1 MKKLLNKVSKNLTYL
16 LFIVIVC
23 VCLLIY
29 VWDSNPG
36 NVYVGEDVPW
46 VFNGT
51 GVTYTNEGDSFEGVS
66 IWYELSDELAMENA
80 GRTTLERTGI
90 TKNKITTD
98 DAQSN
103 DEGQSENDNNVDS
116 SVCTLTAYDCTGDRP
131 LGEWI
136 ISVSDIRPNTST
148 MFVMQ
153 DEVPDMEGHIVGLD
167 ISYPD
172 SVKPNYFEPLYKKIP
187 AANVRIIYFA
197 VVIVLMAFAIIA
209 SRKMN
214 YQLFFA
220 ITAGILALL
229 WIIALP
235 FGRVPDENDHFYR
248 AYGISE
254 GVIIAQN
261 GENGQDAVT
270 GGAVSADT
278 DGDSYA
284 GSVMSVTKGAY
295 LPKGIDM
302 KVPLHTS
309 TFRDII
315 GNRGTKIDKN
325 DLKWYNFPNMA
336 LYSPISYLPQLLG
349 LMVSKIFTD
358 RVMIMAY
365 VGRIL
370 IAAFTIIMLAIS
382 IKLAPVK
389 KETVFMVGLLPM
401 VFQQGISW
409 SADAFVN
416 VMGIFF
422 ACYVLHLAYK
432 DQEVLSVKEITIL
445 WVSGILI
452 ALCKVVYVPIILLM
466 FIISASKFG
475 GKLKKNIHCFGT
487 LITGSVLSL
496 VWMKASNLAGSAS
509 GDQISYILEY
519 PLEFVKIIPRTL
531 LSFTTDIFGELLG
544 NNLGGLNIPIYSLPL
559 VLVGIYLLYISVIPE
574 ERAFS
579 TGVKWIFALVWMAV
593 VALTFGSMYLGFNSV
608 GNNLIVG
615 FQGRYLIPIILTFLF
630 SFEAISSQR
639 QVKDRRA
646 VIYPM
651 MTAVNLF
658 AIITVLNHTMW

>member
-1 MKKLLNKVSKNLTYL
+1 MKKLLNKVSKNIPYL
-16 LFIVIVC
+16 LFLIIVC

-29 VWDSNPG
+29 VWDANPG

-46 VFNGT
+46 AFEGT
-51 GVTYTNEGDSFEGVS
+51 GITYTNESDSFEGISV
-66 IWYELSDELAMENA
+66 WYDLSDELAAKNA
-80 GRTTLERTGI
+80 TRTSLEKIGI
-90 TKNKITTD
+90 AKNLNNTVAAQPD
-98 DAQSN
+98 DAVQS
-103 DEGQSENDNNVDS
+103 GKANNSDTETCRVI
-116 SVCTLTAYDCTGDRP
+116 AYDSTGDKP
-131 LGEWI
+131 LGEWV
-136 ISVSDIRPNTST
+136 ISVSDIRPDTAT
-148 MFVMQ
+148 MFAME
-153 DEVPDMEGHIVGLD
+153 DAIPDMEGHIVAVGFE
-167 ISYPD
+167 YPD
-172 SVKPNYFEPLYKKIP
+172 TVNPYQFEPLYKKIP
-187 AANVRIIYFA
+187 ASNIEIIYFVA
-197 VVIVLMAFAIIA
+197 VVILMAFAIIA

-214 YQLFFA
+214 YQLYFA
-220 ITAGILALL
+220 ITAGILAVL

-254 GVIIAQN
+254 GVIIAAD
-261 GENGQDAVT
+261 GSIDAEP
-270 GGAVSADT
+270 AT
-278 DGDSYA
+278 DGAAYA
-284 GSVMSVTKGAY
+284 GTVMSVAKGAY
-295 LPKGIDM
+295 LPAGIDM
-302 KVPLHTS
+302 NVPLHTS

-315 GNRGTKIDKN
+315 GNRGIKIDKN
-325 DLKWYNFPNMA
+325 DVSWYNFPNMA
-336 LYSPISYLPQLLG
+336 LYSPISYIPQLLG
-349 LMVSKIFTD
+349 LMVSKLFTD
-358 RVMIMAY
+358 KVMIMAY
-365 VGRIL
+365 AGRIL

-382 IKLAPVK
+382 IKLVPVK

-432 DQEVLSVKEITIL
+432 DKDDVLSLKEKIIL

-466 FIISASKFG
+466 FIISAPKFG

-487 LITGSVLSL
+487 LVAGSVLSL
-496 VWMKASNLAGSAS
+496 IWMTTSNLAGSAS
-509 GDQISYILEY
+509 GDQINYILDY
-519 PLEFVKIIPRTL
+519 PLEFIKLIPRTL
-531 LSFTTDIFGELLG
+531 LTFTTDIFGELLG
-544 NNLGGLNIPIYSLPL
+544 NNLGGLNIPVYSLPL
-559 VLVGIYLLYISVIPE
+559 VLMGIYLLYISIIPE

-579 TGVKWIFALVWMAV
+579 TGVKWIFALIWMAV

-615 FQGRYLIPIILTFLF
+615 FQGRYLIPVILTFLF
-630 SFEAISSQR
+630 SFEAVGSQR
-639 QVKDRRA
+639 EAKDRRV

-651 MTAVNLF
+651 MMAVNLF